1 VAGLDP
7 RSEGGDCKGC
17 GEGDRGVNRR
27 TVRRTGVVVIAL
39 ALTASYSAA
48 RAQGRDTTGAVDCP
62 SSVER
67 KAIAGVILDS
77 ASREPLPDADLF
89 LSSRDRAADG
99 FPRSARTDS
108 LGRFCF
114 PGLRAG
120 LYALRPLVID
130 PTRYPLGGSYP
141 VIEVR
146 LWENDT
152 AHHVTVRYGPFTLR
166 RAEVARRRGLLAE
179 LEAQRRKWSRARPA
193 RYRLYV
199 EVVCFCPPMDRP
211 TFEVAGDSVVAI
223 HGVSGARDS
232 VLKEWPG
239 HHTVEHLFD
248 ELEEELRNEGRR
260 VTGVAYHQRYGFPI
274 RYESV
279 ASSDPHGAFDDT
291 WFNLR
296 VTFSEVRPR

>member
-1 VAGLDP
+1 
-7 RSEGGDCKGC
+7 
-17 GEGDRGVNRR
+17 
-27 TVRRTGVVVIAL
+27 
-39 ALTASYSAA
+39 
-48 RAQGRDTTGAVDCP
+48 
-62 SSVER
+62 
-67 KAIAGVILDS
+67 
-77 ASREPLPDADLF
+77 
-89 LSSRDRAADG
+89 
-99 FPRSARTDS
+99 
-108 LGRFCF
+108 
-114 PGLRAG
+114 
-120 LYALRPLVID
+120 VID

-152 AHHVTVRYGPFTLR
+152 AQHVTVRYGPFTLR

-199 EVVCFCPPMDRP
+199 EVACFCPPVDRP

-232 VLKEWPG
+232 VLKEWRG
-239 HHTVEHLFD
+239 HHTVEHLFE
-248 ELEEELRNEGRR
+248 ELEEEIRNEGRR